1 MTLFRVTEFRNA
13 FLIRGMVVWG
23 GLRLAMVVIPSGPLP
38 MFAKAFLILMVAL
51 AVWMDA
57 RRRNE
62 TVFLANLGVPTHA
75 IVLCAVILP
84 ASLELFLL

>member
-1 MTLFRVTEFRNA
+1 MA
-13 FLIRGMVVWG
+13 
-23 GLRLAMVVIPSGPLP
+23 
-38 MFAKAFLILMVAL
+38 AKAFLILMVAL

-62 TVFLANLGVPTHA
+62 TVFLANLGVPAHA